1 MNADQVRA
9 TYRRGAQHAVQIR
22 RYDNNPGPNFIDY
35 PTTAKLVGVAAEQQ
49 LRWLLT
55 EGVAQYAMRAIVLV
69 DDLVAA
75 GMALPITSDDKM
87 VWNGREWAIEVPDGA
102 TRYVDGTLIAYQL
115 MIRG

>member
-1 MNADQVRA
+1 MNADRVRA
-9 TYRRGAQHAVQIR
+9 VYRRGAQHAVQIR
-22 RYDNNPGPNFIDY
+22 RYDNPGPNFSDY
-35 PTTAKLVGVAAEQQ
+35 PTTAKLVGVAAEQ
-49 LRWLLT
+49 LLT

-102 TRYVDGTLIAYQL
+102 TRYIDGSLIAYQL